1 MGEAYSWIVDS
12 AVRLPGLPWML
23 LVVLLLPLV
32 ILAYTRQTYP
42 HLPLVILML
51 APCLLSLVLLVV
63 PEWFLMVVVVDL
75 TLVIVAVGDLLS
87 LPGQR
92 LLAAERATQRIVSV
106 QQRHPV
112 ALTISNRT
120 GRSWLVGIRDDLP
133 RELVAEP
140 SELVRCLPPR
150 SRTTLHYDLR
160 AQRRGSFRLETIYLR
175 VRSLLGLWQRYLT
188 YPCESKLHVYPDV
201 RQVGEYALLAR
212 TNRLSLMGVRRTR
225 KVGHDHD
232 FERLRDYTPDDHYK
246 HIDWR
251 TTARRHKLTVKDFQ
265 TSQSQRVLFLL
276 DCGRMMTNQSAGLS
290 LLDHALNA
298 MLMLS
303 YVALRQGDAVG
314 LVCFS
319 DRIHS
324 YVPPRGGRT
333 QMNQLLHACFDRF
346 PQLVESRYDQA
357 FVHLSAHCRKRA
369 LVILMTHVI
378 DRVNADQIERYLSS
392 LADRHLPLG
401 VLLRDHA
408 LFDAAQNPQPRG
420 MALYRAAAAAH
431 ILNWRQQVLVDLQHR
446 GVLSLDVFPEELTA
460 PLINRYL
467 EIKARHML

>member
-1 MGEAYSWIVDS
+1 MTDTFSWIVDS
-12 AVRLPGLPWML
+12 AAQLPGWPWML
-23 LVVLLLPLV
+23 LAVLILPLAT
-32 ILAYTRQTYP
+32 LAWRLQTYP
-42 HLPLVILML
+42 HLPLGFLL
-51 APCLLSLVLLVV
+51 LTPCLLSLGLFVVPEAVLLVA
-63 PEWFLMVVVVDL
+63 MVDL
-75 TLVIVAVGDLLS
+75 LVVAIAVADLMS
-87 LPGQR
+87 LPR
-92 LLAAERATQRIVSV
+92 RAALAAERDTQRIVSV

-112 ALTISNRT
+112 ALTIINRT
-120 GRSWLVGIRDDLP
+120 GRSWSVEIRDDLP
-133 RELVAEP
+133 RELVADP
-140 SELVRCLPPR
+140 PELKRRLPPR
-150 SRTTLHYDLR
+150 SRVTLHYDLR
-160 AQRRGSFRLETIYLR
+160 ALRRGSFRLDSVYLR
-175 VRSLLGLWQRYLT
+175 VRSRWGLWQRYLT
-188 YPCESKLHVYPDV
+188 YPHATRLHVYPDV

-232 FERLRDYTPDDHYK
+232 FERLRDYTPDDNYK

-251 TTARRHKLTVKDFQ
+251 TTARRNKLTVKDFQ

-303 YVALRQGDAVG
+303 YVALQQGDAVG

-324 YVPPRGGRT
+324 YVPPRSGRA
-333 QMNQLLHACFDRF
+333 QINKLLHACYNRF
-346 PQLVESRYDQA
+346 PQLVEPRYDRA

-369 LVILMTHVI
+369 LVILMTQVI
-378 DRVNADQIERYLSS
+378 DRVNAEQIERYLSS
-392 LADRHLPLG
+392 LAGRHLPLA

-408 LFDAAQNPQPRG
+408 LFDAVPASPLQG
-420 MALYRAAAAAH
+420 AALYRAAAAAH
-431 ILNWRQQVLVDLQHR
+431 ILNWRDEVLVALQHQ
-446 GVLSLDVFPEELTA
+446 GVLSLDVFPEAITA

-467 EIKARHML
+467 EIKARHLL